1 MMFNKNRLLLV
12 MLASLMVLSSSAC
25 AKSGGEQGQSSEP
38 VASSSAS
45 AQVEEPVSSE
55 NTSGDANP
63 DEPTL
68 KNFKTTDL
76 DGNEVTQEIFSNA
89 DLTMINIWATYC
101 NPCLGEMP
109 DLGVLAEEYADQGVQ
124 IVGILMDVYDQNWNV
139 VQSQV
144 DLAKEIIQET
154 GADYLHLMPST
165 DLIYAKLRYVQA
177 VPETIFVDK
186 EGNLVGEPHL
196 GARTKNK
203 WSEEIQKRLEM
214 VHSEAGDR
222 KSVV

>member
-1 MMFNKNRLLLV
+1 MFNKNRLLLV

-25 AKSGGEQGQSSEP
+25 AKSGGGQGQSSEP

-196 GARTKNK
+196 GARTKDK

-214 VHSEAGDR
+214 VHSEAGAG
-222 KSVV
+222 

>member
-25 AKSGGEQGQSSEP
+25 AKSGGGQGQSSEP

-76 DGNEVTQEIFSNA
+76 DGNEITQEIFSNA

-196 GARTKNK
+196 GARTKDK

-214 VHSEAGDR
+214 VHSEAGAG
-222 KSVV
+222 

>member
-12 MLASLMVLSSSAC
+12 MPASLMVLSSSAC
-25 AKSGGEQGQSSEP
+25 AKSGGGQEQSSEP

-196 GARTKNK
+196 GARTKDK

-214 VHSEAGDR
+214 VHSEAGAG
-222 KSVV
+222 

>member
-109 DLGVLAEEYADQGVQ
+109 DIGVLAEEYADQGVQ

-214 VHSEAGDR
+214 VHSEAGAG
-222 KSVV
+222 

>member
-25 AKSGGEQGQSSEP
+25 AKSGGGQGQSSEP

-196 GARTKNK
+196 GARTKDK
-203 WSEEIQKRLEM
+203 WSEEIQERLEM
-214 VHSEAGDR
+214 VHSEAGAG
-222 KSVV
+222 

>member
-25 AKSGGEQGQSSEP
+25 AKSGGGQGQSSEP

-76 DGNEVTQEIFSNA
+76 DGNEITQEIFSNA

-124 IVGILMDVYDQNWNV
+124 IIGILMDVYDQNWNV

-214 VHSEAGDR
+214 VHSEAGAG
-222 KSVV
+222 

>member
-25 AKSGGEQGQSSEP
+25 AKSGGGQGQSSEP

-214 VHSEAGDR
+214 VHSEAGAG
-222 KSVV
+222 

>member
-214 VHSEAGDR
+214 VHSEASAG
-222 KSVV
+222 

>member
-25 AKSGGEQGQSSEP
+25 AKSGGGQGQSSEP

-45 AQVEEPVSSE
+45 AQVEEPASSE

-109 DLGVLAEEYADQGVQ
+109 DLGVLAEEYADKGVQ

-214 VHSEAGDR
+214 VHSEAGAG
-222 KSVV
+222 

>member
-1 MMFNKNRLLLV
+1 MMFTKNRLLLV

-124 IVGILMDVYDQNWNV
+124 IIGILMDVYDQNWNV

-214 VHSEAGDR
+214 VHSEAGAG
-222 KSVV
+222 

>member
-25 AKSGGEQGQSSEP
+25 AKSGGGQGQSSEP

-124 IVGILMDVYDQNWNV
+124 IIGILMDVYDQNWNV

-214 VHSEAGDR
+214 VHSEAGAG
-222 KSVV
+222 

>member
-1 MMFNKNRLLLV
+1 M
-12 MLASLMVLSSSAC
+12 
-25 AKSGGEQGQSSEP
+25 
-38 VASSSAS
+38 
-45 AQVEEPVSSE
+45 
-55 NTSGDANP
+55 
-63 DEPTL
+63 
-68 KNFKTTDL
+68 
-76 DGNEVTQEIFSNA
+76 
-89 DLTMINIWATYC
+89 
-101 NPCLGEMP
+101 
-109 DLGVLAEEYADQGVQ
+109 LAEEYADQGVQ
-124 IVGILMDVYDQNWNV
+124 IIGILMDVYDQNWNV

-186 EGNLVGEPHL
+186 EENLVGEPHL

-214 VHSEAGDR
+214 VHSEAGAG
-222 KSVV
+222 

>member
-25 AKSGGEQGQSSEP
+25 AKSGGGQGQSSEP

-124 IVGILMDVYDQNWNV
+124 IIGILMDVYDQNWNV

-196 GARTKNK
+196 GARTKDQ

-214 VHSEAGDR
+214 VHSEAGAG
-222 KSVV
+222 

>member
-1 MMFNKNRLLLV
+1 MYNAGPYIPTTPWETLLNPRV
-12 MLASLMVLSSSAC
+12 F
-25 AKSGGEQGQSSEP
+25 SGAFYLP
-38 VASSSAS
+38 FDVSSSAS

-214 VHSEAGDR
+214 VHSEAGAG
-222 KSVV
+222 

>member
-1 MMFNKNRLLLV
+1 MLDKKRLFLV
-12 MLASLMVLSSSAC
+12 MLASLIVLSSAC
-25 AKSGGEQGQSSEP
+25 AKSEKGQDQNREPVVPSSSEQ
-38 VASSSAS
+38 AEESAG
-45 AQVEEPVSSE
+45 SE
-55 NTSGDANP
+55 STSGDADP
-63 DEPTL
+63 DAPTL

-109 DLGVLAEEYADQGVQ
+109 DLGALAEEYADQGVQ
-124 IVGILMDVYDQNWNV
+124 IVGILMDVYDQNWEV

-144 DLAKEIIQET
+144 DLAKEIIKET
-154 GADYLHLMPST
+154 GANYLHLMPST

-186 EGNLVGEPHL
+186 EGNLVGESCL
-196 GARTKNK
+196 GARPKGR
-203 WSEEIQKRLEM
+203 WEEEIKKRLEM
-214 VHSEAGDR
+214 VRGEADAG
-222 KSVV
+222 

>member
-1 MMFNKNRLLLV
+1 MFNKNRLLLV

-25 AKSGGEQGQSSEP
+25 AKSGGGQGQSSEP

-124 IVGILMDVYDQNWNV
+124 IIGILMDVYDQNWNV

-214 VHSEAGDR
+214 VHSEAGAG
-222 KSVV
+222 

>member
-1 MMFNKNRLLLV
+1 
-12 MLASLMVLSSSAC
+12 
-25 AKSGGEQGQSSEP
+25 
-38 VASSSAS
+38 
-45 AQVEEPVSSE
+45 
-55 NTSGDANP
+55 
-63 DEPTL
+63 
-68 KNFKTTDL
+68 
-76 DGNEVTQEIFSNA
+76 
-89 DLTMINIWATYC
+89 MINIWATYC

-124 IVGILMDVYDQNWNV
+124 IIGILMDVYDQNWNV

-214 VHSEAGDR
+214 VHSEAGAG
-222 KSVV
+222 

>member
-89 DLTMINIWATYC
+89 DLTMISIWATYC

-214 VHSEAGDR
+214 VHSEAGAG
-222 KSVV
+222 

>member
-25 AKSGGEQGQSSEP
+25 AKSGGGQGQSSEP

-196 GARTKNK
+196 GARTKDK

-214 VHSEAGDR
+214 VHSEAGAG
-222 KSVV
+222 

>member
-76 DGNEVTQEIFSNA
+76 DGNEITQEIFSNA

-214 VHSEAGDR
+214 VHSEAGAG
-222 KSVV
+222 

>member
-1 MMFNKNRLLLV
+1 
-12 MLASLMVLSSSAC
+12 MVLSSSAC

-214 VHSEAGDR
+214 VHSEAGAG
-222 KSVV
+222 

>member
-25 AKSGGEQGQSSEP
+25 AKSGGGQGQSSEP

-55 NTSGDANP
+55 NMSGDANP

-124 IVGILMDVYDQNWNV
+124 IIGILMDVYDQNWNV

-214 VHSEAGDR
+214 VHSEAGAG
-222 KSVV
+222 

>member
-214 VHSEAGDR
+214 VHSEAGAG
-222 KSVV
+222 

>member
-12 MLASLMVLSSSAC
+12 MLASLMVVSSSAC
-25 AKSGGEQGQSSEP
+25 AKSGGGQEQSSEP

-124 IVGILMDVYDQNWNV
+124 IIGILMDVYDQNWNV

-196 GARTKNK
+196 GARTKDK
-203 WSEEIQKRLEM
+203 WSEEIQERLEM
-214 VHSEAGDR
+214 VHSEAGAG
-222 KSVV
+222 

>member
-25 AKSGGEQGQSSEP
+25 AKSGGGQGQSSEP

-124 IVGILMDVYDQNWNV
+124 IIGILMDVYDQNWNV

-196 GARTKNK
+196 GARTKDK

-214 VHSEAGDR
+214 VHSEASAG
-222 KSVV
+222 

>member
-1 MMFNKNRLLLV
+1 
-12 MLASLMVLSSSAC
+12 MVLSSSAC
-25 AKSGGEQGQSSEP
+25 AKSGGGQGQSSEP

-124 IVGILMDVYDQNWNV
+124 IIGILMDVYDQNWNV

-214 VHSEAGDR
+214 VHSEAGAG
-222 KSVV
+222 

>member
-25 AKSGGEQGQSSEP
+25 AKSGGGQGQSSEP

-124 IVGILMDVYDQNWNV
+124 IIGILMDVYDQNWNV

-196 GARTKNK
+196 GARTKDK

-214 VHSEAGDR
+214 VHSEAGAG
-222 KSVV
+222 

>member
-25 AKSGGEQGQSSEP
+25 AKSGGGQEQSSEP

-196 GARTKNK
+196 GARTKDK
-203 WSEEIQKRLEM
+203 WSEEIQERLEM
-214 VHSEAGDR
+214 VHSEAGAG
-222 KSVV
+222 

>member
-25 AKSGGEQGQSSEP
+25 AKSGGGQGQSSEP

-89 DLTMINIWATYC
+89 NLTMINIWATYC

-214 VHSEAGDR
+214 VHSEAGAG
-222 KSVV
+222 

>member
-25 AKSGGEQGQSSEP
+25 AKSGGGQEQSSEP

-45 AQVEEPVSSE
+45 AQAEEPVSSE

-124 IVGILMDVYDQNWNV
+124 IIGILMDVYDQNWNV

-196 GARTKNK
+196 GARTKDK

-214 VHSEAGDR
+214 VHSEAGAG
-222 KSVV
+222 

>member
-196 GARTKNK
+196 GARTKDK

-214 VHSEAGDR
+214 VHSEAGAG
-222 KSVV
+222 

>member
-124 IVGILMDVYDQNWNV
+124 IIGILMDVYDQNWNV

-214 VHSEAGDR
+214 VHSEAGAG
-222 KSVV
+222 

>member
-25 AKSGGEQGQSSEP
+25 AKSGGGQEQSSEP

-124 IVGILMDVYDQNWNV
+124 IIGILMDVYDQNWNV

-196 GARTKNK
+196 GARTKDK
-203 WSEEIQKRLEM
+203 WSEEIQERLEM
-214 VHSEAGDR
+214 VHSEAGAG
-222 KSVV
+222 

>member
-1 MMFNKNRLLLV
+1 MFNKNRLLLV

-25 AKSGGEQGQSSEP
+25 AKSGGGQGQSSEP

-124 IVGILMDVYDQNWNV
+124 IIGILMDVYDQNWNV

-196 GARTKNK
+196 GARTKDK

-214 VHSEAGDR
+214 VHSEAGAG
-222 KSVV
+222 